1 MKKSFLLFLLL
12 FVIRGLF
19 AQELQARF
27 SVLANR
33 VSTQVDKK
41 TFQTL
46 QTALTNFINN
56 RKWTTDNYQ
65 QQEKIKCNF
74 LLTIDQDMG
83 SNIFKATLT
92 VQAARPV

>member
-1 MKKSFLLFLLL
+1 MRKLLYFFLAILLTQSAE
-12 FVIRGLF
+12 
-19 AQELQARF
+19 AQELQAKL

-56 RKWTTDNYQ
+56 RKWTT
-65 QQEKIKCNF
+65 
-74 LLTIDQDMG
+74 
-83 SNIFKATLT
+83 
-92 VQAARPV
+92 